1 MYERAGGR
9 FDGTSGGNGPNVAEE
24 GSRFVALAAHE
35 LRAPAAVIHGIAATL
50 EERGDQFDAE
60 QLHVLHHL
68 LREHTTRLVEL
79 ADQLLDLSRLDDDAI
94 HLERRP
100 VEVRRHVEEVV
111 ADVAGDRAGELE
123 IDVDDDLEVLADPDA
138 LDRIVG
144 NLVTNALRYGGAPVR
159 IAAEHDDHR
168 LSVIVEDAGPGV
180 APEFEPHLFER
191 FSREGGAPTRGA
203 GLGLAIAQQYAL
215 EHGGHIAY
223 ERCLPHGARFRV
235 VLAAAGNGS

>member
-1 MYERAGGR
+1 VYERAQGR
-9 FDGTSGGNGPNVAEE
+9 FDASSRGIRSTVAEE

-35 LRAPAAVIHGIAATL
+35 LRAPAAVIHGVATTL

-60 QLHVLHHL
+60 RLHALHHL

-79 ADQLLDLSRLDDDAI
+79 ADQLLDLSRLDDDAV

-100 VEVRRHVEEVV
+100 VAVRRHVEHVV
-111 ADVAGDRAGELE
+111 AEVAGDRADELE
-123 IDVDDDLEVLADPDA
+123 IDVDDGLEVLADPDA

-159 IAAEHDDHR
+159 IAAEYDDQC

-180 APEFEPHLFER
+180 TPEFERHLFER
-191 FSREGGAPTRGA
+191 FSREGGAPRRGA

-223 ERCLPHGARFRV
+223 ERRRPHGARFRV
-235 VLAAAGNGS
+235 VVRAAGNGS

>member
-1 MYERAGGR
+1 VYERTRGR
-9 FDGTSGGNGPNVAEE
+9 FDASSRGIRSNVAEE

-35 LRAPAAVIHGIAATL
+35 LRAPAAVIHGVATTL

-60 QLHVLHHL
+60 RLHALHHL
-68 LREHTTRLVEL
+68 LRVHTTRLIEL
-79 ADQLLDLSRLDDDAI
+79 ADQLLDLSRLDDAAV

-100 VEVRRHVEEVV
+100 VAVRRHVEQVV
-111 ADVAGDRAGELE
+111 AEVAGDRVDELE
-123 IDVDDDLEVLADPDA
+123 IDVDDGLEVLADPDA

-159 IAAEHDDHR
+159 IAAEYDDQC

-180 APEFEPHLFER
+180 TPEFERHLFER
-191 FSREGGAPTRGA
+191 FSREGGAPRRGA

-223 ERCLPHGARFRV
+223 ERRRPHGARFRV
-235 VLAAAGNGS
+235 VVRAAGNGS